1 MVKEQLERMGR
12 QAIIEIALTLERTA
26 NNWQEIA
33 EMRRQ
38 TEINLIGQLEK
49 EQVNSTRWRNT
60 ADRRKSEI
68 EELDESI
75 KILHGRIEKKHIRI
89 DCLKDIEHDQLI
101 EINRLKSSI
110 HKIASNLEITQQFT
124 NNVIS

>member
-1 MVKEQLERMGR
+1 MIKEQLKHMEKD
-12 QAIIEIALTLERTA
+12 ALIDMILTVERTS
-26 NNWQEIA
+26 NNWEEIA
-33 EMRRQ
+33 ELRRQ
-38 TEINLIGQLEK
+38 SEINLIGQLEK
-49 EQVNSTRWRNT
+49 EKVNSTRWRNT